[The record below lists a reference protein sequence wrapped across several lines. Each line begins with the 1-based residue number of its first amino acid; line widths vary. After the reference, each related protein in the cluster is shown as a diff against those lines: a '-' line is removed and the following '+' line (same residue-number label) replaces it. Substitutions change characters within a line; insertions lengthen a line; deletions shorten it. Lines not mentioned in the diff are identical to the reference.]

1 MKTRDNN
8 YFIFTTLQFVREL
21 LSQIRF
27 YTANIPNDILSNN
40 EWDKMRKDFSEIDMF
55 MSKAQGKIV
64 NGKDNENE

>member
-1 MKTRDNN
+1 MSDNN

-27 YTANIPNDILSNN
+27 YTANIPNEILPNN

-64 NGKDNENE
+64 NGENKNE

>member
-1 MKTRDNN
+1 MSDNN

-27 YTANIPNDILSNN
+27 YTANIPNEILSND

-55 MSKAQGKIV
+55 ISKAQGKIV
-64 NGKDNENE
+64 NERGNENE